1 MLDEA
6 IPVTRVNS
14 SWFWMGS
21 YRAKAFCILY
31 SLLHSEFGIAGVS
44 QKLLTIG
51 QSGARFW

>member
-31 SLLHSEFGIAGVS
+31 SLLHSEFGIAARR
-44 QKLLTIG
+44 KRLL
-51 QSGARFW
+51 